1 MSGVDLLLWVV
12 LPYVSLAIF
21 IAGHIWRYRRDQF
34 TWTTRST
41 QLVERRLLRWGS
53 VLFHYGLL
61 AVFGGHVLGILVP
74 ESATAAVG
82 ISEDTY
88 HVVSVSAGTV
98 SGLVCVAGFLI
109 LMYRRITVLRVA
121 ATTTR
126 VDIATY
132 VLLALVIGLGMG
144 ETIGVNLFGGG
155 YDYRATVA
163 VWFRGI
169 FLLDPH
175 GALMAGAPLVY
186 QMHVTAAWLLF
197 ALWPFSRLVH
207 AWSVPFTYLGRAHI
221 LYRSKRQAGHDWQR
235 AYVPTSLQPWPR
247 RRR

>member
-1 MSGVDLLLWVV
+1 VEDLVVSGIDLFLWVV
-12 LPYVSLAIF
+12 LPYVSMAIF
-21 IAGHIWRYRRDQF
+21 IAGHIWRYRRDQL

-74 ESATAAVG
+74 ESVTATVG
-82 ISEDTY
+82 ISEHAY
-88 HVVSVSAGTV
+88 HVISVSAGTV
-98 SGLVCVAGFLI
+98 SGLVCVVGFLI
-109 LMYRRITVLRVA
+109 LMYRRIAVPRVA

-144 ETIGVNLFGGG
+144 ETIGVNLLGTG
-155 YDYRATVA
+155 YDYRASIA
-163 VWFRGI
+163 VWFRGLFI
-169 FLLDPH
+169 LDPH
-175 GALMAGAPLVY
+175 ASLMVGAPLVY

-221 LYRSKRQAGHDWQR
+221 LYRRKRQAGHAWQQ
-235 AYVPTSLQPWPR
+235 AYVATPLQP
-247 RRR
+247 

>member
-1 MSGVDLLLWVV
+1 VSGIDLFLWVV

-34 TWTTRST
+34 TWTSRST

-74 ESATAAVG
+74 ESVTSTIG
-82 ISEDTY
+82 LSEHTY
-88 HVVSVSAGTV
+88 HAISVSLGTL

-109 LMYRRITVLRVA
+109 LMYRRIAVPRVA
-121 ATTTR
+121 VTTTR

-132 VLLALVIGLGMG
+132 ILLALVIGLGMG
-144 ETIGVNLFGGG
+144 ETIGANLLGGG
-155 YDYRATVA
+155 YDYRATIA

-169 FLLDPH
+169 FVLDPH
-175 GALMAGAPLVY
+175 TSLMAGAPLIY
-186 QMHVTAAWLLF
+186 QLHVTTAWLLF

-207 AWSVPFTYLGRAHI
+207 VWSVPITYLGRAHI
-221 LYRSKRQAGHDWQR
+221 LYRSRRQHQH
-235 AYVPTSLQPWPR
+235 LIPR
-247 RRR
+247 